1 MVGKKEAVFDTGTT
15 AIIGDRESIEQFYK
29 PFHPDIWPYTL
40 GSKGRYSSTWASCV
54 ADQAPYNVFYY
65 HLSITV
71 PCNFSVPISFY
82 VGGKEVKISPESFNL
97 GHIEGSPTRC
107 FAGAVWGENPSLT
120 GSKSASD
127 DLSGGKTDLGT
138 EYWILGDVFLQNVYT
153 VFDMGSKSIGLADLR
168 V

>member
-1 MVGKKEAVFDTGTT
+1 
-15 AIIGDRESIEQFYK
+15 
-29 PFHPDIWPYTL
+29 
-40 GSKGRYSSTWASCV
+40 
-54 ADQAPYNVFYY
+54 
-65 HLSITV
+65 V
-71 PCNFSVPISFY
+71 PCNFSIPISFY

-107 FAGAVWGENPSLT
+107 FAGAAWGENPSLT

-127 DLSGGKTDLGT
+127 NLSGGKTDLGT

-153 VFDMGSKSIGLADLR
+153 VFDMGSKSIGFADLR